1 MCFARCQCLPRP
13 IFTAVFV
20 GRFKRRYVESIA
32 INLTYIRVGVIL
44 ILGGLST
51 PGSRGVNQHLHL
63 RRGLVMLAGAGVGVG
78 VGVGVGGDDDSAECG
93 KDKKHREQ

>member
-78 VGVGVGGDDDSAECG
+78 GDDDSAECG